1 MTILKFPTALVP
13 VLATSEEIRGAE
25 LTEVLKALPDR
36 GVRARIEASST
47 TELLREAYG
56 VCWTGGRAQA
66 GVGASMVAFAAALPF
81 LSDDRIDYW
90 MALVRYAVQVE
101 MKHWGDAEYVQHPDH
116 AYEVLV
122 DLGDYLA
129 TDEDRTE
136 ASRDNREL
144 WAELAETA
152 TCHALAENASTYSH
166 AA

>member
-25 LTEVLKALPDR
+25 LTEALKALPDR

-56 VCWTGGRAQA
+56 IYWTDGRAQA

-81 LSDDRIDYW
+81 LLDDRIDYW
-90 MALVRYAVQVE
+90 MSLVRYAVQVE
-101 MKHWGDAEYVQHPDH
+101 MKHWGDAEYALDADH
-116 AYEVLV
+116 SYEVLV
-122 DLGDYLA
+122 DLTDYLD
-129 TDEDRTE
+129 TDEDRAE
-136 ASRDNREL
+136 ASRDNRDL
-144 WAELAETA
+144 WAELADTA
-152 TCHALAENASTYSH
+152 TCHALAENTLTYSH